1 MRRRLIAGNW
11 KMNASK
17 ASTQQLLQ
25 ALADFRDD
33 DKDVVVFP
41 PAPYL
46 SQAVELNQNTQLSTG
61 AQNCAAYDAGAFTGE
76 MSAGMLADIGCQ
88 QVLIGHS
95 ERRALFAEDDATVL
109 AKTCQALA
117 AGLVAY
123 VCVGET
129 LAQRQQGQEQQV
141 VASQLKALVDQ
152 LTESDWQ
159 QLVIAY
165 EPVWAIGTGETA
177 TPEQAQAMHAFIRA
191 ELQQVSAAVAQD
203 TRILYGGS
211 VKAANAAE
219 LFGQPDIDGGLV
231 GGASLDAEEFLA
243 ICHS

>member
-109 AKTCQALA
+109 AKTRQALA